1 MFILKH
7 KDHDV
12 AILQLSAIGDIE
24 NYEIIN
30 PARMPFL
37 GSKDEHHL
45 HAWWKNRALPEGRAR
60 LISLLKQHDCK
71 SPSELLMKNLALS
84 LTDAYWLSPAEL
96 DLSWDDVNLFKNGD
110 KTIHFHSSDGRVH
123 YSNQKDTSL
132 GGNLDKY
139 SHRIDGVWYLNKYSD
154 SKYKDGLQ
162 NINESF
168 ATLLH
173 KQQNFKENVPYTLD
187 TDSNGI
193 SICRCEYFTDEN
205 TELIPAFEVT
215 GGYDPY
221 SEYDGQKEYE
231 KFIKTCADFG
241 LDRDYVQSFLDY
253 MIMTD
258 FIITNSDRHWHN
270 FGILRDVET
279 LKFISL
285 APIYDNGNSMFY
297 DIYSP
302 MNRASLLRLEDNGII
317 KQEVK
322 RLELVYNR
330 GLVDYALLPTPQAV
344 RDYYLEHGI
353 DTDRVNI
360 ITKSYSN
367 KLDLFMEFQRG
378 NELIC

>member
-1 MFILKH
+1 M
-7 KDHDV
+7 
-12 AILQLSAIGDIE
+12 
-24 NYEIIN
+24 N
-30 PARMPFL
+30 
-37 GSKDEHHL
+37 
-45 HAWWKNRALPEGRAR
+45 
-60 LISLLKQHDCK
+60 
-71 SPSELLMKNLALS
+71 
-84 LTDAYWLSPAEL
+84 
-96 DLSWDDVNLFKNGD
+96 
-110 KTIHFHSSDGRVH
+110 
-123 YSNQKDTSL
+123 
-132 GGNLDKY
+132 
-139 SHRIDGVWYLNKYSD
+139 
-154 SKYKDGLQ
+154 
-162 NINESF
+162 SF
-168 ATLLH
+168 
-173 KQQNFKENVPYTLD
+173 
-187 TDSNGI
+187 
-193 SICRCEYFTDEN
+193 
-205 TELIPAFEVT
+205 
-215 GGYDPY
+215 
-221 SEYDGQKEYE
+221 
-231 KFIKTCADFG
+231 

-279 LKFISL
+279 LRFISL

-322 RLELVYNR
+322 RLELVKNR